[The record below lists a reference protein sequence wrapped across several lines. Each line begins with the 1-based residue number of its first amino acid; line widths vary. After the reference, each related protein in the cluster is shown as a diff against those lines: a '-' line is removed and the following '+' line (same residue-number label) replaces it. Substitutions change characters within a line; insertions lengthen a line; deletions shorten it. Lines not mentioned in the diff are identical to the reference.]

1 MRKFYQYLV
10 ADLLNW
16 IMNLFFQIQSF
27 QLVIFCMDNQECLA
41 NLDYVLLCFF
51 VTSSKLIIFC
61 LFFYIA
67 IFHLFFHLP
76 ELFHLHI
83 SYVSIKLIDYPLG
96 KITSQGCPEHVPKKH
111 LMDSRYAPLCNTSGR
126 PLPTSLG
133 RWSMTLWGRPNVT
146 SWGCP
151 YTVLHVTPWDVP
163 YQRLEDVYCRRYE
176 YVPIRSNI

>member
-1 MRKFYQYLV
+1 
-10 ADLLNW
+10 
-16 IMNLFFQIQSF
+16 MNLFFQIQSF
-27 QLVIFCMDNQECLA
+27 QLVIFYMDNQECLA

-111 LMDSRYAPLCNTSGR
+111 LMDVPICSSVQRQRTSSTDVLGTLKYDVMRTSQCNVLRMPLYCPTCNTMRR
-126 PLPTSLG
+126 PLPTS
-133 RWSMTLWGRPNVT
+133 
-146 SWGCP
+146 
-151 YTVLHVTPWDVP
+151 
-163 YQRLEDVYCRRYE
+163 
-176 YVPIRSNI
+176 